1 MRENNQLKMI
11 NGKWTF
17 QSFRFEYL
25 HETYVYFDILLE
37 LWQWVLKFG
46 TNVLIEEMINAV
58 IHQNSGTLKCF
69 KIYL

>member
-1 MRENNQLKMI
+1 MENEPFKVFVLNI
-11 NGKWTF
+11 CNN
-17 QSFRFEYL
+17 
-25 HETYVYFDILLE
+25 ETYVYFDILLE

-58 IHQNSGTLKCF
+58 IHQNSGTLKGF

>member
-1 MRENNQLKMI
+1 MENEPFKVFVLNI
-11 NGKWTF
+11 FNN
-17 QSFRFEYL
+17 
-25 HETYVYFDILLE
+25 ETYVYFDILLE
-37 LWQWVLKFG
+37 LRQWVLKFG